1 MEKCVV
7 GDLWEIYDKD
17 EFSSKK
23 HWHKELEFAYLIS
36 GRLQINV
43 DDVIRDLTEGE
54 LFIISGGAVHY
65 YIDKEH
71 EFEVGVVKI
80 SLQLFDGLSRDV
92 KEFLA
97 GLYEEVLHID
107 QSEEVRRI
115 FMDIVGL
122 ITEREKIVQEM
133 VLMARMIE
141 LSLYLSAHGSLVK
154 NHMEYKKNS
163 DAELMERMTAYFL
176 DHCNEKV
183 TLADMASHLGFSE
196 SYCSK
201 YIKKKTSMNFLEYL
215 NSSRIMRAETLLRTT
230 EKSVTEIAYSI
241 GFSSIQ
247 SFNRV
252 FKASCGESPSDYRK
266 RLRDKK
272 QDILDKK

>member
-43 DDVIRDLTEGE
+43 DDVIRDLSEGE
-54 LFIISGGAVHY
+54 LFIISGGAIHY

-80 SLQLFDGLSRDV
+80 SLQLFDGLSRPV

-97 GLYEEVLHID
+97 DIYEGVLHITRD
-107 QSEEVRRI
+107 DEVKRI
-115 FMDIVGL
+115 FMDITSL
-122 ITEREKIVQEM
+122 IMEPEKMVQEM
-133 VLMARMIE
+133 ILVARIIE
-141 LSLYLSAHGSLVK
+141 LSLYLSNHGNLIK
-154 NHMEYKKNS
+154 NRMEYKKNS
-163 DAELMERMTAYFL
+163 DAELMERMTAYFM
-176 DHCNEKV
+176 DHCNERV
-183 TLADMASHLGFSE
+183 TLADIASHLGFSE

-230 EKSVTEIAYSI
+230 EKTVTEIAYTI

-266 RLRDKK
+266 RIRDKNRV
-272 QDILDKK
+272 

>member
-1 MEKCVV
+1 MEKCIV

-23 HWHKELEFAYLIS
+23 HWHRELEFAYLLS

-43 DDVIRDLTEGE
+43 DDVIRDLSEGE
-54 LFIISGGAVHY
+54 LFIISGGAIHY

-80 SLQLFDGLSRDV
+80 SLQLFDGLSREA
-92 KEFLA
+92 KAFLA
-97 GLYEEVLHID
+97 RLYEEVLHID
-107 QSEEVRRI
+107 KDEEVGRI
-115 FMDIVGL
+115 FGDIIGL
-122 ITEREKIVQEM
+122 ITEPEKTAQE
-133 VLMARMIE
+133 LMLTARMID
-141 LSLYLSAHGSLVK
+141 LSLYLSSHSFLIR
-154 NHMEYKKNS
+154 NRMEYKKNS
-163 DAELMERMTAYFL
+163 DAELLERMTTYFMN
-176 DHCNEKV
+176 HGSEKV

-201 YIKKKTSMNFLEYL
+201 YIKKKTNMNFLEYL

-252 FKASCGESPSDYRK
+252 FKASCGGSPSDYRK